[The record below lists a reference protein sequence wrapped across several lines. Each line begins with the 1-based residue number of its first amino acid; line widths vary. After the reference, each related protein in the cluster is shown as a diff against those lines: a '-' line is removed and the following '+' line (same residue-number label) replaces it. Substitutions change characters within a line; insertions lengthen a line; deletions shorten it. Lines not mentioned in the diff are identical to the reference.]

1 MLRSGVELA
10 VPARRKSTAAI
21 ATIEESQEG
30 GGREKNGKKM
40 VAMVGAAAIAS
51 LVTAL
56 PADGITF
63 CLATSLAHRVRKL

>member
-1 MLRSGVELA
+1 MLGWCDRI
-10 VPARRKSTAAI
+10 RKN
-21 ATIEESQEG
+21 
-30 GGREKNGKKM
+30 GRGKKM

-63 CLATSLAHRVRKL
+63 CLATSLAHRVREL